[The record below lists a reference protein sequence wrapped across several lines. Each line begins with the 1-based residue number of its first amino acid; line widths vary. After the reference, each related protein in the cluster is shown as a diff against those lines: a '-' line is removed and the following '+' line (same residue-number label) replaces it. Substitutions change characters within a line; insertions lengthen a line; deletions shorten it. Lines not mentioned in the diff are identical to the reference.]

1 MKKQKLKSDIHVLMS
16 DSNLDLYDLVEVLA
30 NVFIEQ
36 GCQYIDIEDSV
47 QSKLELANKIVED
60 IRKNGETLPNSLV
73 RQGLII
79 LSWLKSKE
87 KNL

>member
-1 MKKQKLKSDIHVLMS
+1 MKKEKLKSDIHVLMS

-36 GCQYIDIEDSV
+36 GCQYVNIEGSV

-60 IRKNGETLPNSLV
+60 IRENGETLPNSLV